1 MSVKGLLAWTL
12 IGLSL
17 VLAIPALVLSFAA
30 EKLNDIADEMD

>member
-1 MSVKGLLAWTL
+1 MSVRGLVAWTL

-17 VLAIPALVLSFAA
+17 MLAIPALILSFVA